1 MKTLL
6 TLEFGKLLH
15 LSSLRFS
22 LGLLAL
28 FPIVWAYAPG
38 VFDVYGFFL
47 VSGYQLPGLT
57 LLSSMEFLLPLL
69 VAIASAELV
78 GLERTYGTL
87 PTVLLRPVT
96 RSQWLLTKL
105 LVALAYPF
113 LLLTFL
119 FLVSLLSGVFFG
131 YGAFVGGTGVGEAGL
146 LGQGVTTP
154 GMALG
159 ELLRAYTVAAFSL
172 VPISLLA
179 VLFTVMFMNAAGGAL
194 ATLSVLI
201 FMKLLVVFPGL
212 GRFLLTE
219 HLDAYAAPST
229 TLPWAMMLLAVYAAA
244 FAALSVTLFERKDF

>member
-1 MKTLL
+1 MKPLL
-6 TLEFGKLLH
+6 TLEFGKLFH
-15 LSSLRFS
+15 LLSFRASLV
-22 LGLLAL
+22 LLVL

-38 VFDVYGFFL
+38 IHEVYGFFI
-47 VSGYQLPGLT
+47 VSGYQVPGLT

-96 RSQWLLTKL
+96 RSQWLLAKL

-113 LLLTFL
+113 LLLAFL
-119 FLVSLLSGVFFG
+119 LVVSLLSGVFFG
-131 YGAFVGGTGVGEAGL
+131 YGEFIGGTGVGAAGL
-146 LGQGVTTP
+146 LGQGVTTS
-154 GMALG
+154 GAALG
-159 ELLRAYTVAAFSL
+159 ELGRAYLVAAFSL
-172 VPISLLA
+172 VPIGLLA
-179 VLFTVMFMNAAGGAL
+179 VLFTVVFMNAAGGAL
-194 ATLSVLI
+194 ATLSVII

-219 HLDAYAAPST
+219 HLDAYAAPNG
-229 TLPWAMMLLAVYAAA
+229 TLPWAIMLLAVYAAA

>member
-6 TLEFGKLLH
+6 KLEFGKLFH

-38 VFDVYGFFL
+38 IYDVYGFFI
-47 VSGYQLPGLT
+47 VSGYQVPGLA
-57 LLSSMEFLLPLL
+57 LRSSMVFLLPLL

-105 LVALAYPF
+105 LVALSYPF

-119 FLVSLLSGVFFG
+119 LFVSLVSGVFFG

-154 GMALG
+154 GAALG
-159 ELLRAYTVAAFSL
+159 ELLSAYLVAAFSL
-172 VPISLLA
+172 VPIGLLA
-179 VLFTVMFMNAAGGAL
+179 VLFTVIFMNAAGGAL

-219 HLDAYAAPST
+219 HLEAYAAPGG
-229 TLPWAMMLLAVYAAA
+229 TLPWALMLLAVYAAA
-244 FAALSVTLFERKDF
+244 FAALAVTLFERKDF